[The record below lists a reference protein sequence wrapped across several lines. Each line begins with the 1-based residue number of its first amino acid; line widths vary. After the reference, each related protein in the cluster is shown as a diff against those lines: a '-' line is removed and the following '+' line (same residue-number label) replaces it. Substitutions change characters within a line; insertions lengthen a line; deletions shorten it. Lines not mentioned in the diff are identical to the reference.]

1 KAAGPDLIPA
11 EAWKALGEEGV
22 DILYDLM
29 VKIFDQERIPE
40 EWRGS
45 ILIPI
50 FKNKGDVQN
59 CSNYRG
65 IKLMSHTLKI
75 LERMIDRRLRCEVRI
90 GKEQL
95 GFVEGSG
102 TTDGIFCLRQLM
114 EKYREKQRDLHLA
127 FIDLEKAYDRVPRQE
142 IWRCLREKMVPEK
155 YVRII
160 QEMYKNVYTKVRSSV
175 GETGG
180 FEVEVGLHQ
189 GSALSPF
196 LFNIVM
202 DVMTRDVREPVPWCI
217 LYADD
222 IALCAETREDLEEKV
237 ERWRAALEERGMRI
251 SRSKTEYMCA
261 NIDGEVLGSIQLAGE
276 ELKRVNKFK
285 YLGSIVEVDGNM
297 EHEVKHRIQ
306 AGWNNWR
313 AASGVL
319 CDRKVPL
326 KLKGK
331 FHRTVVRPAM
341 IYGTETASLRKT
353 EEKKM
358 DVAEMRMLRWMSG
371 VTREDRIRNEYI
383 RGSLKVVEASKK
395 IQEGRLRWYGH
406 LLRRDENH
414 VGRYAM
420 DMEVQGR
427 RRRGRPRKRWRD
439 CVREDLQWK
448 DIDEAEALNRN
459 RWRQLIRNGDPI

>member
-1 KAAGPDLIPA
+1 
-11 EAWKALGEEGV
+11 
-22 DILYDLM
+22 M
-29 VKIFDQERIPE
+29 
-40 EWRGS
+40 
-45 ILIPI
+45 
-50 FKNKGDVQN
+50 
-59 CSNYRG
+59 
-65 IKLMSHTLKI
+65 
-75 LERMIDRRLRCEVRI
+75 
-90 GKEQL
+90 
-95 GFVEGSG
+95 
-102 TTDGIFCLRQLM
+102 
-114 EKYREKQRDLHLA
+114 
-127 FIDLEKAYDRVPRQE
+127 
-142 IWRCLREKMVPEK
+142 
-155 YVRII
+155 
-160 QEMYKNVYTKVRSSV
+160 
-175 GETGG
+175 
-180 FEVEVGLHQ
+180 
-189 GSALSPF
+189 
-196 LFNIVM
+196 
-202 DVMTRDVREPVPWCI
+202 
-217 LYADD
+217 
-222 IALCAETREDLEEKV
+222 
-237 ERWRAALEERGMRI
+237 
-251 SRSKTEYMCA
+251 
-261 NIDGEVLGSIQLAGE
+261 
-276 ELKRVNKFK
+276 
-285 YLGSIVEVDGNM
+285 GSIVEVDGNM

-341 IYGTETASLRKT
+341 IYGTETASLKKT